1 MLLPLPPWRGRWE
14 VEAGVG
20 KWGGGTRIEGKGKEE
35 ERGERRER
43 RGEWKVESKARNR
56 KEVDIEK
63 VDS

>member
-1 MLLPLPPWRGRWE
+1 MEDGSWEWEMGGRDE
-14 VEAGVG
+14 N
-20 KWGGGTRIEGKGKEE
+20 RGKGERKG
-35 ERGERRER
+35 RGERRER